1 MKIREFVRGMT
12 RPRMGRRLVSLLL
25 SVEMMGVC
33 VAVFDRIALGTDP
46 CSTMNLGLSRLT
58 GLSFGTWQLT
68 LNALLMLIVLRFD
81 VGRIG
86 AGTLANMV
94 LIGYTAD
101 FVMAVLD
108 RFPALLTLTLCMRL
122 AVFVPTMLLFLLAA
136 SVYMAVDLGVAP
148 YDAVPQILAA
158 HANRLSFRAI
168 RVCWDVGV
176 MLIGFALGSTVGLTT
191 VVTGFCLG
199 PVIAAVTER
208 MKGFYGEA

>member
-1 MKIREFVRGMT
+1 MGLREFVRGMA

-25 SVEMMGVC
+25 SMVLMGVC
-33 VAVFDRIALGTDP
+33 VAVFDRIGLGTDP
-46 CSTMNLGLSRLT
+46 CSTMTLGVSRLM
-58 GLSFGTWQLT
+58 GISFGTVQLT

-94 LIGYTAD
+94 FIGYTAD

-108 RFPALLTLTLCMRL
+108 RFPALLTLTMAARL
-122 AVFVPTMLLFLLAA
+122 AIFAPTMLVFLLSA
-136 SVYMAVDLGVAP
+136 SVYISVDLGVAP

>member
-46 CSTMNLGLSRLT
+46 CSTMNFGLSRLT

>member
-1 MKIREFVRGMT
+1 MKIQEFVRGMT

-58 GLSFGTWQLT
+58 GLSFGTWQLM

>member
-1 MKIREFVRGMT
+1 MGLREFVRGMA

-25 SVEMMGVC
+25 SVELIGVC
-33 VAVFDRIALGTDP
+33 VAIFDRIGLGTDP
-46 CSTMNLGLSRLT
+46 CSTMTLGLSRLT
-58 GLSFGTWQLT
+58 GVSFGTWQLT

-101 FVMAVLD
+101 FVMAILD
-108 RFPALLTLTLCMRL
+108 RFPALTALTLGARL
-122 AVFVPTMLLFLLAA
+122 AVFVPTMLLFLLSA
-136 SVYMAVDLGVAP
+136 SVYMTVDLGVAP

-158 HANRLSFRAI
+158 RAKRLSFRAV
-168 RVCWDVGV
+168 RVCWDVGM
-176 MLIGFALGSTVGLTT
+176 MLSGFALGSTVGLTT

-199 PVIAAVTER
+199 PAIAAVKER
-208 MKGFYGEA
+208 VKGFYGEA

>member
-33 VAVFDRIALGTDP
+33 VAVFDSIALGTDP

>member
-33 VAVFDRIALGTDP
+33 VAVFDRIALGTYP

-101 FVMAVLD
+101 FVMLD

>member
-122 AVFVPTMLLFLLAA
+122 AVFVPTLLLFLLAA

>member
-208 MKGFYGEA
+208 MKGVYGEA

>member
-122 AVFVPTMLLFLLAA
+122 AVFVPTMVLFLLAA

-208 MKGFYGEA
+208 MKGVYGEA

>member
-1 MKIREFVRGMT
+1 MKIREFVRGMA

-25 SVEMMGVC
+25 SVLAMGLC
-33 VAVFDRIALGTDP
+33 VAVFDRIGLGTDP
-46 CSTMNLGLSRLT
+46 CSTMNLGLSRMT

-68 LNALLMLIVLRFD
+68 LNALLMLIVLACD
-81 VGRIG
+81 LGRIG

-94 LIGYTAD
+94 LVGYTAD

-108 RFPALLTLTLCMRL
+108 RYPALLTLTLSARL

-158 HANRLSFRAI
+158 RAKKLSFRAI

-199 PVIAAVTER
+199 PAIAAVKER

>member
-1 MKIREFVRGMT
+1 
-12 RPRMGRRLVSLLL
+12 
-25 SVEMMGVC
+25 
-33 VAVFDRIALGTDP
+33 
-46 CSTMNLGLSRLT
+46 
-58 GLSFGTWQLT
+58 
-68 LNALLMLIVLRFD
+68 MLIVLRFD

-199 PVIAAVTER
+199 PVIAAVKER
-208 MKGFYGEA
+208 MKEFYGEA

>member
-12 RPRMGRRLVSLLL
+12 RPRMGRRIVSLLL